1 MNVVFEG
8 IDGIIVR
15 NMVGFMNGWFIA
27 AAGLGLSIILVYSFG
42 LDKYKQLILFW
53 IIAPLAY
60 ACFFVIN
67 LSTPNGFINS
77 IGMILSM
84 LWAVAGALISS
95 KKYI

>member
-1 MNVVFEG
+1 MNAVLEG

-53 IIAPLAY
+53 IIAPLTY
-60 ACFFVIN
+60 ACFFFIN
-67 LSTPNGFINS
+67 LSVPNGFINS

-84 LWAVAGALISS
+84 LWAVTGALISS